1 MRGFRVTCSILTMT
15 LALAASAGDP
25 GPRLLLSA
33 DETAEIRS
41 DSALPDKFAASIE
54 AARSRVDPWL
64 EELPDVPVPADP
76 GGGYTHEQHKRNQ
89 ATIYEAGALYQLTG
103 EAAYADLA
111 ARLLLEYAEMYPS
124 LGEHPAR
131 KNQAPGR
138 LFWQSLNEAVW
149 LVYSIQGYDAVRP
162 ALGDADRSEIEDRL
176 LRPMASFLS
185 EKSPQ
190 TFDRIHNHG
199 TWAVAAVGMTG
210 YVLGDR
216 DMVERSLHGLQR
228 DGKAGFMK
236 QLDLLF
242 SPDGYYNEGPYYQR
256 YALMP
261 FVLFAAAIDRN
272 EPGRNIFGHRDGIL
286 PKAIYATVHL
296 SYAGLFFPINDA
308 IKDKGLDTMELT
320 FAIPVAY
327 ALTGDPGLLSIAKM
341 HDRIALNGD
350 GYRVAQALDSGQ
362 AGPFPFR
369 SIGFSDGADG
379 SRGALQIL
387 RGGAGPGHQA
397 LVLKATAQGLGH
409 GHFDRL
415 NWLYYDNGREVITD
429 YGAARFLNVEEKEGG
444 RYLSENT
451 SWAKQTVAHNTLV
464 VDGTSH
470 FGGDWREGERHD
482 PEILAWDSER
492 GLAAARMPGAY
503 EGVDFTRTL
512 VLLRNR
518 HFQHPLVLDV
528 LKVSSNET
536 HRYDL
541 PLHFEGQVTK
551 VSHPLQASTE
561 AMQALGQD
569 DGYQHLW
576 LRARAKIPADRQF
589 STTWLNGNR
598 FYTYTAVPDGS
609 LEALFTETGAGDPD
623 FNLRRQQALILRAE
637 GRAGHTFVAL
647 LESHGEYNGTKEY
660 TTASASH
667 VQALERLGAGGLDVI
682 RIVASGGGE
691 QYVALSHD
699 PDPDQGHTFELPG
712 RTLEWSG
719 YLHVFDK

>member
-1 MRGFRVTCSILTMT
+1 MT

-210 YVLGDR
+210 YVLGAQ
-216 DMVERSLHGLQR
+216 DMVEKSLHGLKR
-228 DGKAGFMK
+228 DGEAGFLK
-236 QLDLLF
+236 QLDRLF

-261 FVLFAAAIDRN
+261 FVVFGAAIQQN
-272 EPGRNIFGHRDGIL
+272 EPQRKIFEYRDGIL
-286 PKAIYATVHL
+286 LKAIYATVHL
-296 SYAGLFFPINDA
+296 SYAGRFLPINDA
-308 IKDKGLDTMELT
+308 IKDKGLDTAELT
-320 FAIPVAY
+320 FAIPIAY
-327 ALTGDPGLLSIAKM
+327 AMIADAGLLSIAKL
-341 HDRIALNGD
+341 HDRVVLNGA
-350 GYRVAQALDSGQ
+350 GFNLAKALD
-362 AGPFPFR
+362 AGKTEPFPFR
-369 SIGFSDGADG
+369 SISFNDGPDG
-379 SRGALQIL
+379 NRGALQIL
-387 RGGAGPGHQA
+387 RSDAEPGHQA
-397 LVLKATAQGLGH
+397 LVLKSTAQGLGH
-409 GHFDRL
+409 GHFDKL
-415 NWLYYDNGREVITD
+415 AWLYFDNGREVITD
-429 YGAARFLNVEEKEGG
+429 YGAARFLNVEEKAGG
-444 RYLSENT
+444 RYLPENT

-464 VDGTSH
+464 VDETSH
-470 FGGDWREGERHD
+470 FDGDWREGEQHD
-482 PEILAWDSER
+482 PEILAWDA
-492 GLAAARMPGAY
+492 GAGVAAARMSGAY
-503 EGVDFTRTL
+503 DGVDFTRTL
-512 VLLRNR
+512 VLLRNP

-528 LKVSSNET
+528 LKVSST
-536 HRYDL
+536 APHRYDL
-541 PLHFEGQVTK
+541 PLHFDGHVTR
-551 VSHPLQASTE
+551 VSHPLEASTE
-561 AMQALGQD
+561 SMQALGD
-569 DGYQHLW
+569 DNGYQHLW
-576 LRARAKIPADRQF
+576 LRARAGIPEGGLF
-589 STTWLNGNR
+589 SATWLNVNR

-637 GRAGHTFVAL
+637 GRAEHTFAAL
-647 LESHGEYNGTKEY
+647 LEAHGEYNGTKEY

-667 VQALERLGAGGLDVI
+667 VQALERLSDRGLDVI
-682 RIVASGGGE
+682 RIVSKAGGE
-691 QYVALSHD
+691 QLVALSHD
-699 PDPDQGHTFELPG
+699 PDPGQRHSFDLQG

-719 YLHVFDK
+719 YLHVFDG